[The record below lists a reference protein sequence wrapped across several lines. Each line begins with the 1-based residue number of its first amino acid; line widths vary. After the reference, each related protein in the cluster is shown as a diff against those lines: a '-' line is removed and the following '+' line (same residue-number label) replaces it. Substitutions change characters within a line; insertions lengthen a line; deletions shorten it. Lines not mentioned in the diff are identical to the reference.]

1 LDCTFFPCLTKYK
14 RYWFRIASPVVVC
27 AHNTYFSVRKNEAPS
42 YQLFNLCTYL
52 ASHLQMPFTVLP
64 RSELICKSY
73 FIVEMMWHLLKCI
86 MTWPIAGPSTTSLE
100 NLKHTTTHLSIS
112 INSESFQFYRTTS
125 NTPQLSQEW
134 TPLAR
139 SSFHG
144 FRSFW
149 QDRRH
154 LLRHADPD
162 HGAADGCC
170 CIATQRQPSSAAI
183 RRSGSKQPGYKN
195 YTNSTRQPGPEEWAI
210 QARLLPNPQH
220 AATHQNP
227 AAAPARH
234 PPCKDQRPP

>member
-1 LDCTFFPCLTKYK
+1 MRKYWIAHSSLALPNK

-27 AHNTYFSVRKNEAPS
+27 AHNTCFSVRKNEAPS

-64 RSELICKSY
+64 RSEPTCKSY
-73 FIVEMMWHLLKCI
+73 FMVEMMWHLLKCI

-154 LLRHADPD
+154 LLHHADPD
-162 HGAADGCC
+162 HGAADGWC
-170 CIATQRQPSSAAI
+170 CITTQRQPSSAATI
-183 RRSGSKQPGYKN
+183 GRSGSKQPGYKN
-195 YTNSTRQPGPEEWAI
+195 YTNSRA
-210 QARLLPNPQH
+210 ARLEKCASHEHRRVP
-220 AATHQNP
+220 
-227 AAAPARH
+227 RH
-234 PPCKDQRPP
+234 PRCKDQRPP